1 MRELDFSYGDLN
13 PLPDATLS
21 SISRSRTDPIQEVNQ
36 FLTGLYT
43 KNYLKNVDE
52 FYGVV
57 VHQLQRTNPSA
68 DYPSSQIISDGDENK
83 AAAPYLAYKV
93 YIPELECRPFPES
106 YDDPVIAT
114 YRDIYASLGLIM
126 AIGPGSIVIV
136 KFGDFANM
144 SKPLIIGAEGAID
157 GGLMPAV
164 RSDLRGTFGAGNSQ
178 ILSSGPTS
186 GENKTGKPYT
196 AADPGTMSWS
206 NRAKQYTVTWQSTK
220 WPQWNGQV
228 IKNGEI
234 GEIAGFFETVNQ
246 ARLIK
251 PAADDFRRLAA
262 AFKVKFGYPLHGS
275 GYRTYGGQVGARM
288 IRVSGDDHGCKISAN
303 SEKFRGEGAS
313 GYQWANGKC
322 YFVGVAAIPGRSNHG
337 WGAAI
342 DLSGKKSGMAAG
354 LGKEKRGVF
363 RKKSSE
369 EFRWVNK
376 YAGEYNFVFGVR
388 TEHWHLNWIPFSN
401 NTKNWSPGMRKIG
414 TTSWVGG
421 AANDP
426 ITKV

>member
-164 RSDLRGTFGAGNSQ
+164 RSDLRGTFGAGNSVAIGGGDAASGDPAYVFGSPVPQ
-178 ILSSGPTS
+178 GFAYPGSVFKPSRNWSKRKKTIQHVALHTTEGNLKNSFAILRGDESYNKRRQKQGKKQRRVSAHYIVAKDGVIYNLVPDADTSWHGSAYNHKSIGIEIVGVSAEPATWNEQNVLAIAELLLWLSLTYDIPLVYEGP
-186 GENKTGKPYT
+186 GKSPSLPKSFI
-196 AADPGTMSWS
+196 AHGAIDPSRRVDPGPHFPWEKILALTKSPAVVAKIAKMEKDPTTFVATTTPSAPPETS
-206 NRAKQYTVTWQSTK
+206 NKEATGHESKVTS
-220 WPQWNGQV
+220 
-228 IKNGEI
+228 
-234 GEIAGFFETVNQ
+234 
-246 ARLIK
+246 
-251 PAADDFRRLAA
+251 
-262 AFKVKFGYPLHGS
+262 
-275 GYRTYGGQVGARM
+275 
-288 IRVSGDDHGCKISAN
+288 
-303 SEKFRGEGAS
+303 
-313 GYQWANGKC
+313 
-322 YFVGVAAIPGRSNHG
+322 
-337 WGAAI
+337 
-342 DLSGKKSGMAAG
+342 
-354 LGKEKRGVF
+354 
-363 RKKSSE
+363 
-369 EFRWVNK
+369 
-376 YAGEYNFVFGVR
+376 
-388 TEHWHLNWIPFSN
+388 
-401 NTKNWSPGMRKIG
+401 
-414 TTSWVGG
+414 
-421 AANDP
+421 
-426 ITKV
+426 